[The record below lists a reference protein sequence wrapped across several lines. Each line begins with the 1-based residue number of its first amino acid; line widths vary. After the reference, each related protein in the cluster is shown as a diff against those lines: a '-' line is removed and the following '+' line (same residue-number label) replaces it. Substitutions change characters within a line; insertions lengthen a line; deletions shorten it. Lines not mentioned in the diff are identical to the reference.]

1 MTAGLDNPGTIFARH
16 SDSGRTAVVDLTGA
30 LPRAV
35 SYAEMAAGCE
45 AVARGLRRAGF
56 GPGARVGIASGNRI
70 GFYEVFFGAML
81 AGAVALPFNIR
92 LTDAALAELIL
103 RNDADVLFADP
114 ASAARVP
121 SGAARRVVVFGEDY
135 DGFLNP
141 GPFAPAEVPDEAPML
156 QPFTSGT
163 TGLPKGMLLSAR
175 AVRWSMR
182 QMMPATRAPD
192 PTTTVS
198 VAHPLYHKNA
208 MLGSK
213 GAFLNGGRVVM
224 MERFDPERFVAA
236 IGDWGVTKVHTVPT
250 MMARIMARPDLLARL
265 DQRSIREVH
274 MGSAPV
280 SQRLFDEIRAA
291 FPKAYVRI
299 SYGVTEAGPMQFGEH
314 PRGLPRPPR
323 SIGYPLAEC
332 ELRLVGGAS
341 ADEGMLMIRNPGVM
355 TGYFGLA
362 EETAKRLDPE
372 GWYATGDILRRDADG
387 FFFFVGRDDD
397 MFVVN
402 GSNLYPATVEETL
415 LRHPDVTAAAV
426 VPVEDDLRGALPVA
440 FVVARPGVALD
451 PAAIEAHCLATAPAW
466 QHPRAVHVL
475 VELPLAGTGK
485 VDVARLRRDAADS
498 WRARAGASH

>member
-1 MTAGLDNPGTIFARH
+1 MRGDNPGAIFTRH
-16 SDSGRTAVVDLTGA
+16 RDSGRTAVVDLTGA
-30 LPRAV
+30 APREV
-35 SYAEMAAGCE
+35 TYAELAAGCE
-45 AVARGLRRAGF
+45 AFARGLRRAGLT
-56 GPGARVGIASGNRI
+56 PGSRIGLASGNRI

-81 AGAVALPFNIR
+81 AGCVALPFNIR
-92 LTDAALAELIL
+92 LADAQLAELVA
-103 RNDADVLFADP
+103 RNDADILVAD
-114 ASAARVP
+114 AATAPRLPRREGQRVIVF
-121 SGAARRVVVFGEDY
+121 GAAYEA
-135 DGFLNP
+135 FLDP
-141 GPFAPAEVPDEAPML
+141 GPFDPVEVPDSAPLL

-175 AVRWSMR
+175 AVRWAMR

-192 PTTTVS
+192 PSVTVT

-224 MERFDPERFVAA
+224 MERFDPERFIAA

-314 PRGLPRPPR
+314 PEGKPRPPR
-323 SIGYPLAEC
+323 SIGCRLPEV
-332 ELRLVGGAS
+332 ELRLVGGATP
-341 ADEGMLMIRNPGVM
+341 DEGMLMIRNPGVM
-355 TGYFGLA
+355 EGYYGLPG
-362 EETAKRLDPE
+362 ETARRLDAE

-387 FFFFVGRDDD
+387 FYFFVGRNDD

-402 GSNLYPATVEETL
+402 GNNLYPATVEETL
-415 LRHPDVTAAAV
+415 LRHPDVVAAAV
-426 VPVEDDLRGALPVA
+426 VPVEDEMRGALPVA
-440 FVVARPGVALD
+440 FVVLREGAVAD
-451 PAAIEAHCLATAPAW
+451 EAALKAHCLAVAPAW
-466 QHPRAVHVL
+466 QHPRQVHAMT
-475 VELPLAGTGK
+475 ELPLAGTGK
-485 VDVARLRRDAADS
+485 IDVARLRREAAAA
-498 WRARAGASH
+498 WRAAT